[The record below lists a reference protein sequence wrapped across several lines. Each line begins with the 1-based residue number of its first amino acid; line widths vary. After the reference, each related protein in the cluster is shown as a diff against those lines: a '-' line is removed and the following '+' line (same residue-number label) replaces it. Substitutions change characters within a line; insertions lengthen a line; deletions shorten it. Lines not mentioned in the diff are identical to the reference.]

1 MDKQPS
7 RPLPA
12 SLILAAIVIAGL
24 AIRLA
29 LLPANGRPGDTRD
42 FVGWTL
48 TIIRFGT
55 HGLYAH
61 AQSFGRIV
69 DYPPGYPLIL
79 TVIAHVYTATQ
90 NGGDPHYAFL
100 RSLLK
105 LPAIFADL
113 GLCFG
118 LFVLARRSWSTRG
131 GLMAA
136 AFIAFSPSTWLISAY
151 WGQVDSVSALFFVLA
166 LICAVEKRYGF
177 AWLMLA
183 ITVLVKPQPLVVAPI
198 LLIWQW
204 KNQGTTP
211 RLLLGPLI
219 GLAVAYLGSL
229 PFTPNAQ
236 PPAVISWLAQRY
248 LTGTGLYPFTS
259 VSAFNIFTIG
269 GTFFQPDT
277 AHVLGLAIS
286 TWGMLAFGIVVA
298 IVAIALIRTLTIDS
312 RDTYRE
318 QSLFTAAFIA
328 LAALF
333 VLTTRMHE
341 RYLFPALTLAPLLWL
356 AGGWSRLVAA
366 TMVFTFI
373 VNCVLVLSPVPPGH
387 AAGLLVRTLSLLNVA
402 SLILLTA
409 TFVSGNDTPLAP
421 RVKPLRSSSMSPA
434 AGSQVPGA

>member
-1 MDKQPS
+1 MIDRQPS
-7 RPLPA
+7 RFLPA
-12 SLILAAIVIAGL
+12 SLILAAIVVAGL

-29 LLPANGRPGDTRD
+29 LLQANGRPGDTRD

-48 TIIRFGT
+48 AIIRFGT

-61 AQSFGRIV
+61 AQSLGHIV
-69 DYPPGYPLIL
+69 DYPPGYPLVL
-79 TVIAHVYTATQ
+79 TVIAHVYTAMQ
-90 NGGDPHYAFL
+90 SGSDPHYAFL

-113 GLCFG
+113 GLCLG
-118 LFVLARRSWSTRG
+118 LFVLARRNWSTRG

-166 LICAVEKRYGF
+166 LICAVEKRYGV

-183 ITVLVKPQPLVVAPI
+183 VAVLVKPQPLVVAPM
-198 LLIWQW
+198 LLVWQW

-211 RLLLGPLI
+211 RLFFGPLI
-219 GLAVAYLGSL
+219 GFAVAYLGSL
-229 PFTPNAQ
+229 PFAPNAL
-236 PPAVISWLAQRY
+236 PSTVISWLAQRY
-248 LTGTGLYPFTS
+248 LTGTGLYPYTS
-259 VSAFNIFTIG
+259 VSAFNIFTVG

-277 AHVLGLAIS
+277 ARVLGLAIS
-286 TWGMLAFGIVVA
+286 TWGMLAFGVVLT
-298 IVAIALIRTLTIDS
+298 IVAIALIRTLTIES

-366 TMVFTFI
+366 TMVVTFT
-373 VNCVLVLSPVPPGH
+373 VNCVMVLLPAPGYH
-387 AAGLLVRTLSLLNVA
+387 GHVAGLLVRTLSLLNVA
-402 SLILLTA
+402 GLVILTA
-409 TFVSGNDTPLAP
+409 TFVSGTDTPLMP
-421 RVKPLRSSSMSPA
+421 RINRSEQA
-434 AGSQVPGA
+434 A